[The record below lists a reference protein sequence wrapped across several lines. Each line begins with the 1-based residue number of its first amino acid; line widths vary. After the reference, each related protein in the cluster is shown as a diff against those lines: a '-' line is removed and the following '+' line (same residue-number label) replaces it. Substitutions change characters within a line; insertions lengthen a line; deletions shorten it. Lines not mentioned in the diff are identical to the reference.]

1 MCGEGGDHLRP
12 ETVQLKG
19 ETEVVETEVHI
30 GERVVI
36 HEQTRLHQL
45 MQVKKLVAME
55 QKRLVCKG
63 DRTHQNTLITITIP
77 YSSPSPYHTHHHHTT
92 LITITI
98 PHSSPYHTHCSN
110 LAVNLQPKFS
120 VQQVSMET

>member
-1 MCGEGGDHLRP
+1 MRARNTPVSNPQSLPTQVFLNLNIASSHMYCLRP

-55 QKRLVCKG
+55 QKRLV
-63 DRTHQNTLITITIP
+63 
-77 YSSPSPYHTHHHHTT
+77 
-92 LITITI
+92 
-98 PHSSPYHTHCSN
+98 
-110 LAVNLQPKFS
+110 
-120 VQQVSMET
+120 